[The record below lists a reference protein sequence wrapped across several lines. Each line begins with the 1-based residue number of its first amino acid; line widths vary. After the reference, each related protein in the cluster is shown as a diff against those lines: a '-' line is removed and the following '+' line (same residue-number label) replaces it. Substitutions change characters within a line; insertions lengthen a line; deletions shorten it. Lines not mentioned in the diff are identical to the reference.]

1 MSSNRTMTRFGR
13 FLGAVVS
20 AVLVFVPN
28 IGNAEW
34 GFNFQQP
41 VTKIAEGLYDLH
53 TLIFWI
59 CVVIF
64 IGVFSVMFYS
74 VIKHRKSK
82 GHAAAN
88 FHENTGVEV
97 VWTLIPFVILV
108 AMAIP
113 STAMLLKMEDTSNSE
128 LTVKVTAYQWKWEYE
143 YMDDGVRF
151 FSNLS
156 TTQEQINNTKEKGE
170 NYLLE
175 TDTNLVLPVG
185 KKVRFLLTANDVIHA
200 WWVPQLGV
208 KKDAIPGF
216 INEMWTKIDKPG
228 IYRGQC
234 AELCG
239 KDHGFMPIVVEAV
252 SEDKYK
258 SWIADQK
265 KMQLA
270 DAASAD
276 KTWTKDELMEKGKQV
291 YGQCLACH
299 GANGQ
304 GVPNVFPPL
313 KGSKIALGPVNDH
326 LNMVLNG
333 KPGTAMQAFARQLND
348 VDIAA
353 VVTYERNS
361 FGNNVGDIVQPSAVK
376 ALRK

>member
-1 MSSNRTMTRFGR
+1 MSSSRIMGKFRRGLGVLFGFALA
-13 FLGAVVS
+13 FLPGIV
-20 AVLVFVPN
+20 
-28 IGNAEW
+28 NADW
-34 GFNFQQP
+34 GYNFQEP

-53 TLIFWI
+53 TMIFII

-64 IGVFSVMFYS
+64 IGVFAVMFYS
-74 VIKHRKSK
+74 IIKHRKSK
-82 GHAAAN
+82 GHAASN
-88 FHENTGVEV
+88 FHEHTGVEV

-108 AMAIP
+108 GMAIP
-113 STAMLLKMEDTSNSE
+113 STAMLLKMEDTSNPE
-128 LTVKVTAYQWKWEYE
+128 LTVKITGYQWKWEYE
-143 YMDDGVRF
+143 YMDSGIKF

-156 TTQEQINNTKEKGE
+156 TPQEQITNAKEKGE

-175 TDTNLVLPVG
+175 TDTHLVLPVG

-228 IYRGQC
+228 TYRGQC

-252 SEDKYK
+252 SDEKFK
-258 SWIADQK
+258 SWVNGQK
-265 KMQLA
+265 KQQVA
-270 DAASAD
+270 EAASAD
-276 KTWTKDELMEKGKQV
+276 KTWTQAELMAKGKQV

-304 GVPNVFPPL
+304 GVPNVFPAL
-313 KGSKIALGPVNDH
+313 KDSKIALGPIEAH
-326 LNMVLNG
+326 LDIVLNG
-333 KPGTAMQAFARQLND
+333 KPGTAMQAFAKQLSD

-361 FGNNVGDIVQPSAVK
+361 FGNKVGDMVQPSAVK

>member
-1 MSSNRTMTRFGR
+1 MSSNRTMGK
-13 FLGAVVS
+13 LGLVLGVVVG
-20 AVLVFVPN
+20 AALVFMPSIV
-28 IGNAEW
+28 NAEW
-34 GFNFQQP
+34 GYNFQEP

-53 TLIFWI
+53 MLIFTF
-59 CVVIF
+59 CVIIF
-64 IGVFSVMFYS
+64 VGVFLVMFYS
-74 VIKHRKSK
+74 IIKHRKSK

-108 AMAIP
+108 VMAIP
-113 STAMLLKMEDTSNSE
+113 STAMLLKMEDTSNAD
-128 LTVKVTAYQWKWEYE
+128 LTVKITGYQWKWEYE
-143 YMDDGVRF
+143 YMDDGIRF

-156 TTQEQINNTKEKGE
+156 TPQEQITNVKEKGG

-175 TDTNLVLPVG
+175 TDKHLVLPVG

-228 IYRGQC
+228 TYRGQC

-252 SEDKYK
+252 AEDKFN
-258 SWIADQK
+258 SWVASQK
-265 KMQLA
+265 KLQLVE
-270 DAASAD
+270 AAGAD
-276 KTWTKDELMEKGKQV
+276 KTWTKVELMEKGKQV
-291 YGQCLACH
+291 YGQCIACH
-299 GANGQ
+299 GVSGQ
-304 GVPNVFPPL
+304 GVPNVFPAL
-313 KGSKIALGPVNDH
+313 KGSKITLGPIKDH
-326 LNMVLNG
+326 LSIVMNG
-333 KPGTAMQAFARQLND
+333 KPGTAMQAYAQQLND
-348 VDIAA
+348 ADIAA
-353 VVTYERNS
+353 VVTYERNAI
-361 FGNNVGDIVQPSAVK
+361 GNNTGDIVQPSAVK